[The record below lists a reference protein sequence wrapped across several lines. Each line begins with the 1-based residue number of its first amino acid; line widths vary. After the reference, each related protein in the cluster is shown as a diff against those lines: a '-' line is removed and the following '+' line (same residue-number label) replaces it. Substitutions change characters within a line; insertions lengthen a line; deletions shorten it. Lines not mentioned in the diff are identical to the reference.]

1 MYGIGTFLSKML
13 GQISRELEQLYCFLD
28 LHIRQ
33 RSSFAKRVGIP
44 QRIFSKSIFQIFFG
58 MLEVVEILLEIHC
71 IFDDFIKGNLSKP
84 IVILLKKLT
93 F

>member
-1 MYGIGTFLSKML
+1 MYGLETFLSKMHE
-13 GQISRELEQLYCFLD
+13 QISRELEHLYSFPD
-28 LHIRQ
+28 LRIWQ
-33 RSSFAKRVGIP
+33 RSSFAKRVGNS

-71 IFDDFIKGNLSKP
+71 IFDDFIKENLSKP